1 MSQAFDK
8 IAPAYVHLERILFDS
23 RLQAMRCAFLNRVTQ
38 AKKVLLVGEGP
49 GSFLAEL
56 LKTNQE
62 GFVTVVEPSARMISL
77 ARSRVKEKDLDRVS
91 FLRSTLEVADLS
103 RSYDAACTI
112 CFWDCFTEAKIRN
125 LFPKMSRC
133 IKNGGKWLNVDFCE
147 PKNCSP
153 ISHFLL
159 LRFLYGFFDLATGI
173 GAMRVVD
180 VEPIANSNG
189 LHSLQCKQDKIFP
202 IKAQFFAKRF
212 QGDPF

>member
-8 IAPAYVHLERILFDS
+8 IAPAYVHLERLLFGS

-38 AKKVLLVGEGP
+38 SKKVLLVGEGP

-56 LKTNQE
+56 LKTNQV

-91 FLRSTLEVADLS
+91 FLRSTLEEADLS

-112 CFWDCFTEAKIRN
+112 CFWDCFTEADIRS
-125 LFPKMSRC
+125 LFPKMSGC
-133 IKNGGKWLNVDFCE
+133 IKRGGNWLNVDFCE
-147 PKNCSP
+147 SGPSLPAFN
-153 ISHFLL
+153 FLL
-159 LRFLYGFFDLATGI
+159 LRVLYGFFNLATSI
-173 GAMRVVD
+173 EARRVVN

-189 LHSLQCKQDKIFP
+189 LHSLQCNQDEIFP
-202 IKAQFFAKRF
+202 IKAQFFEKRF
-212 QGDPF
+212 QPDHL